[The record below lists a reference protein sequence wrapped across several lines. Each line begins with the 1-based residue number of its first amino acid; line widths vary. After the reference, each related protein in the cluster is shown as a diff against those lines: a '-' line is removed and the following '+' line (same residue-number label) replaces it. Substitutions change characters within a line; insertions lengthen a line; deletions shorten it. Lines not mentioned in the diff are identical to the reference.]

1 MTGKKKVYG
10 VGINDVPGSSETTC
24 YIKWSST
31 LKRCYD
37 TKWIQKY
44 RPTYVNATVC
54 DEWLTYSNYKAFYDA
69 NYFEGA
75 VLDKDIL
82 FPGNKHYSPHTCVFV
97 PEFINLIVVCNPPK
111 GGKLFGTRKVE
122 NGYKAVIT
130 ITGQSV
136 TLKDDNGNDT
146 FATEYEAHRHWQS
159 FKGQHLVV
167 AAEQYKN
174 EYPNNFNQDVYD
186 QLLWKAQIIL
196 EDIENNRPTYRY

>member
-10 VGINDVPGSSETTC
+10 VGINDVTGSSKTTC

-44 RPTYVNATVC
+44 RPTYINATVC
-54 DEWLTYSNYKAFYDA
+54 DEWLTLSNYKEFYDE

-82 FPGNKHYSPHTCVFV
+82 FPGNKHYSPFTCVFV
-97 PEFINLIVVCNPPK
+97 PEFINLIVVCNPTE
-111 GGKLFGTRKVE
+111 GHLFGVTK
-122 NGYKAVIT
+122 NKKSYTAKIT
-130 ITGQSV
+130 IEKQIVPLG
-136 TLKDDNGNDT
+136 KFDT
-146 FATEYEAHRHWQS
+146 EMEAHRAWQS
-159 FKGQHLVV
+159 VKGQHLVA